1 MRELLIKIQLNEA
14 LDRTVEI
21 NGRPYEHISAD
32 VMEDL
37 VAAAVV
43 ETELSLI
50 EPNCQTV
57 H

>member
-1 MRELLIKIQLNEA
+1 MRELLIKIRLNET
-14 LDRTVEI
+14 LDWTVEI
-21 NGRPYEHISAD
+21 NGHPYDHISAD